1 MTRPLPLGSLP
12 QREAATDLDDPP
24 SYPTLSD
31 HAHARRRFLKL
42 CALSG
47 AAATLGLPLT
57 GCPSGGGTGG
67 PGPDWV
73 PWDDTP
79 QMAGGMR
86 PLPMGKPV
94 AVVVGGGPIDVTF
107 SDGVKRSIVVAAVL
121 TPAPGVNAIKD
132 CSTQSAAHAALVQ
145 KHTSTHPSSVLQD
158 ATAIQALEDTIMGEI
173 NLTLPQG
180 YMDGVSIGEAKKAP
194 AKVSRDSASD
204 SAASRSVERSASAR
218 APAAPAAQAPA
229 ESAGASAPP
238 QAKAMRKPPSAPT
251 KPRVAFKEIWAPCR
265 RSGCTTCS

>member
-1 MTRPLPLGSLP
+1 MTRPLPLGSVP
-12 QREAATDLDDPP
+12 QREAATSADDQPA
-24 SYPTLSD
+24 YPTLSD

-57 GCPSGGGTGG
+57 GCPGGGGGGGG

-94 AVVVGGGPIDVTF
+94 AVVVGGGPINVTF

-132 CSTQSAAHAALVQ
+132 CSTQSATHAALVE
-145 KHTSTHPSSVLQD
+145 KHASLHPSSVLQD
-158 ATAIQALEDTIMGEI
+158 AAAIQALEDAITNEI
-173 NLTLPQG
+173 NATLPQG
-180 YMDGVSIGEAKKAP
+180 YMNGVSIGQAKAAP
-194 AKVSRDSASD
+194 AKVAPDSASD
-204 SAASRSVERSASAR
+204 SSAYKSSERSAPAR
-218 APAAPAAQAPA
+218 APAAPAASAPMENAGAPA
-229 ESAGASAPP
+229 PA
-238 QAKAMRKPPSAPT
+238 QAKSLSKTPS
-251 KPRVAFKEIWAPCR
+251 KPRAIFKEIWAPCR